1 MPAMKRYDSYIEELK
16 QMKLSHTNNENDE
29 SKIFGALE
37 VDAVGKV
44 VLADWAWITDDQK
57 VEEAKRLCAA
67 LEEKMGVMPPSIHV
81 KVAEKLDIG
90 STTYAKYRRG
100 RNVIRHRHKRQAYR
114 YVRESIVHYLNTGE
128 FKLSEIPPELELL
141 HKSNAAS
148 RERYK
153 VKKEEEV
160 AATEKRLAGIEKRI
174 KANSTQ
180 FKSWK
185 TKTANACDITMG
197 KLQAAIAEQQ
207 NQGVRLSK
215 AISRRVEVYSYID
228 DLNKTLNDRCDRH
241 REALM
246 KIDAQLEGLA
256 EANKLLLTKLEAAN
270 EPTPDAPP
278 WWKRWLRWA
287 SE

>member
-1 MPAMKRYDSYIEELK
+1 MSITKRYIEELK
-16 QMKLSHTNNENDE
+16 QMNLRHTNNENDE

-67 LEEKMGVMPPSIHV
+67 LEDKMGVMPPSIHV

-141 HKSNAAS
+141 HEANAAS

-174 KANSTQ
+174 KANNTQ

-185 TKTANACDITMG
+185 TRTANACDTTMS
-197 KLQAAIAEQQ
+197 KLQAAIADQQ
-207 NQGVRLSK
+207 DQRVRLNK
-215 AISRRVEVYSYID
+215 AISECVRMDKRID
-228 DLNKTLNDRCDRH
+228 FVDKAVTDRLNAQHELY
-241 REALM
+241 M
-246 KIDAQLEGLA
+246 KAHNRLDGLA
-256 EANKLLLTKLEAAN
+256 EANKLLLTKLETAA
-270 EPTPDAPP
+270 TAAATAAATP

>member
-1 MPAMKRYDSYIEELK
+1 MSITKRYDDYIATLK
-16 QMKLSHTNNENDE
+16 EMKLSHTNNENDE

-67 LEEKMGVMPPSIHV
+67 LEDKMGVMPPSIHV

-141 HKSNAAS
+141 HEANAAS

-174 KANSTQ
+174 KANNTQ

-185 TKTANACDITMG
+185 TRTANACDTTMS

-207 NQGVRLSK
+207 NQGVRLSETSNK
-215 AISRRVEVYSYID
+215 RVEIYNYID
-228 DLNKTLNDRCDRH
+228 VINKALNDRCDRH

-246 KIDAQLEGLA
+246 KIDAQLVGLA
-256 EANKLLLTKLEAAN
+256 EANKLLLTKLETAAAAAAA
-270 EPTPDAPP
+270 TP
-278 WWKRWLRWA
+278 WWKRWMR
-287 SE
+287 

>member
-1 MPAMKRYDSYIEELK
+1 MSITKRYIEELK
-16 QMKLSHTNNENDE
+16 QMNLRHTNNENDE

-67 LEEKMGVMPPSIHV
+67 LEDKMGVMPPSIHV

-141 HKSNAAS
+141 HEANAAS

-174 KANSTQ
+174 KANNTQ

-185 TKTANACDITMG
+185 TRTANACDTTMS

-207 NQGVRLSK
+207 NQGVRLSETSNK
-215 AISRRVEVYSYID
+215 RVEIYNYID
-228 DLNKTLNDRCDRH
+228 VINKALNDRCDRH

-246 KIDAQLEGLA
+246 KIDAQLVGLA
-256 EANKLLLTKLEAAN
+256 EANKLLLTKLETAAAAAAA
-270 EPTPDAPP
+270 TP
-278 WWKRWLRWA
+278 WWKRWMR
-287 SE
+287 